1 MNNIDPVKLTQDL
14 IRCPSVTPKDEGA
27 QDHLIKALK
36 SLGFECHIL
45 KFGDVLN
52 FFARRGTTSPHFC
65 FCGHTDVVPSGD
77 EESWTYPPFDALI
90 VDNKIYGRGA
100 VDMKSN
106 IASFVSAL
114 SLFLKDNE
122 NFSGSISLLITG
134 DEEAEAVNGT
144 AKVLEWMKSTDN
156 IPDVCLVGEPTSP
169 KTLGEEIKIGRR
181 GSLTGQIIVRGKQG
195 HTGYPH
201 LADNPIPK
209 MAKLVDHLSSH
220 MFDNG
225 TEYFQ
230 PSALSFTTID
240 VGNKADNVIPE
251 KVSAKFNIRFNDKWS
266 AKTLQDK
273 IVKILNEVALSY
285 EIEFWSNAESF
296 ITKPGTLSDLV
307 SSSVEKI
314 TGKKPKLSTAGGT
327 SDARFV
333 VNYSPVIECGLVG
346 ATCHQVDEHVDIDD
360 IVALRDIYQ
369 LILKQ
374 YFLD

>member
-1 MNNIDPVKLTQDL
+1 M
-14 IRCPSVTPKDEGA
+14 R
-27 QDHLIKALK
+27 
-36 SLGFECHIL
+36 
-45 KFGDVLN
+45 
-52 FFARRGTTSPHFC
+52 
-65 FCGHTDVVPSGD
+65 
-77 EESWTYPPFDALI
+77 
-90 VDNKIYGRGA
+90 
-100 VDMKSN
+100 
-106 IASFVSAL
+106 
-114 SLFLKDNE
+114 
-122 NFSGSISLLITG
+122 G

-273 IVKILNEVALSY
+273 IVKILMQHLNE
-285 EIEFWSNAESF
+285 
-296 ITKPGTLSDLV
+296 TKTIFPGTNLKLIFD
-307 SSSVEKI
+307 SVAK
-314 TGKKPKLSTAGGT
+314 
-327 SDARFV
+327 
-333 VNYSPVIECGLVG
+333 
-346 ATCHQVDEHVDIDD
+346 
-360 IVALRDIYQ
+360 
-369 LILKQ
+369 
-374 YFLD
+374 